1 MKIKFISMARPASSG
16 QKLIA
21 LIIALALLALLT
33 MFAVVLLPIVLLG
46 AAYLW
51 WKTRAVRSQWRQM
64 QAQMQQMHEQAQRAT
79 TPQEHGEIIE
89 GEVVR
94 VYEKDVRI
102 GR

>member
-1 MKIKFISMARPASSG
+1 MKIKFISMARPASPR
-16 QKLIA
+16 QKIIA
-21 LIIALALLALLT
+21 LVVALALLALLA

-51 WKTRAVRSQWRQM
+51 WKTRAVRSQWRLM
-64 QAQMQQMHEQAQRAT
+64 QAQMHEQMQRAT
-79 TPQEHGEIIE
+79 TPQEYGEIIE

>member
-1 MKIKFISMARPASSG
+1 MKIKFISTARPASPG

-21 LIIALALLALLT
+21 LAVALALLALLA

-46 AAYLW
+46 AGYLW

-64 QAQMQQMHEQAQRAT
+64 QAQMHEQMQRAT
-79 TPQEHGEIIE
+79 APQEHGEIIE